1 MGTAARRRAGD
12 LSEEGDCP
20 SAPISGRFMGGQLNL
35 GVRSFHSSREGGIE
49 LLKKYISLK
58 GGPQRTTCRKSRVD
72 AVMVGGNEGR
82 STPQHLIHSLVRV
95 SFCSEEAEK
104 LYARFPRLPF
114 SCGSGSNL
122 R

>member
-1 MGTAARRRAGD
+1 MSVKLTDDFFQDMASSPLITAECSQVC
-12 LSEEGDCP
+12 LY
-20 SAPISGRFMGGQLNL
+20 L
-35 GVRSFHSSREGGIE
+35 
-49 LLKKYISLK
+49 YISLK

-104 LYARFPRLPF
+104 LDARFPRLPF